1 MCANKKGPPRI
12 KVYRG
17 QRVPRIFPPRA
28 PSVFD
33 SGVQGEENLLREGRS
48 THLLF
53 SVSLSL
59 SPYFLPFFF
68 IFLLREQQSSESLPL
83 KYYTGRQS
91 PVTWLKLAQHFTNSF
106 VNLQKVAKYLII
118 LAKKKIKI
126 AGQRTLEVRFYFEG
140 SKIYNPRVSYS
151 L

>member
-33 SGVQGEENLLREGRS
+33 SGVQGEENLLREGCS

-53 SVSLSL
+53 SVSPSLSL
-59 SPYFLPFFF
+59 LISFLFII

-106 VNLQKVAKYLII
+106 VNLQKVAKYFII
-118 LAKKKIKI
+118 LAKKNQNCRAKD
-126 AGQRTLEVRFYFEG
+126 T
-140 SKIYNPRVSYS
+140 
-151 L
+151 